1 LVDDSS
7 TNLKFC
13 GTKTTTMTVKELKE
27 ALDNFP
33 DDMLVAIEQVIFTS
47 DDYYSGKQS
56 ETQLVTTVEKSKLWT
71 NNSNPIIRVH
81 SWQKDCVLIR

>member
-1 LVDDSS
+1 
-7 TNLKFC
+7 
-13 GTKTTTMTVKELKE
+13 MTVKELKE

-33 DDMLVAIEQVIFTS
+33 DDMLVAIEQVIIS

-56 ETQLVTTVEKSKLWT
+56 ETQLVTIVEKSKLWT

>member
-1 LVDDSS
+1 LVDESS

-13 GTKTTTMTVKELKE
+13 GTKTTMTVKELKQSLE
-27 ALDNFP
+27 SFP

-47 DDYYSGKQS
+47 DDYYSGKQT
-56 ETQLVTTVEKSKLWT
+56 ETQLATCVEKSKLW
-71 NNSNPIIRVH
+71 NANSNPIIRVH